1 KLALGVVTLASAA
14 LVACGGDSGNN
25 NGLPIT
31 IIASADPQMIQ
42 PAETAHVTAMVSN
55 DTAGRGVSWT
65 VSCSSAPCGTVS
77 PSSTASAAAATYT
90 APATLPAADL
100 VVTVTATSVSDP
112 SVAASATV
120 KVAGAVVFTELDLGN
135 QTVLAGTTTQL
146 TAKLDDPANRGVSW
160 SVSCAKAPCGSISP
174 TTSASGAPVTY
185 TAPANIPAAN
195 YLAVTVTAS

>member
-1 KLALGVVTLASAA
+1 MRLISGRRCRKFAVGALTLASAA
-14 LVACGGDSGNN
+14 LAACGGDSGNN
-25 NGLPIT
+25 NGPPIT
-31 IIASADPQMIQ
+31 ISVSADPQVIQ
-42 PAETAHVTAMVSN
+42 PGETAQVTARVSN
-55 DTAGRGVSWT
+55 DTAGRGVRWN

-120 KVAGAVVFTELDLGN
+120 KVVGTVVFTELDLGN

-146 TAKLDDPANRGVSW
+146 TATLEDPANRGVSW
-160 SVSCAKAPCGSISP
+160 SVSCANAPCRSISP
-174 TTSASGAPVTY
+174 
-185 TAPANIPAAN
+185 
-195 YLAVTVTAS
+195 